1 MFRFVLVSFLF
12 FSHFSYA
19 QTMSCLDKLLP
30 YNKHSGL
37 HQITRDEWNDGKE
50 VFDNESAK
58 NALLF
63 LTNSRLLC
71 RADEVIIKVTPSCS
85 LLIADL
91 PQSQTCFAFT
101 NLGYFVISRDNG
113 RNINFIFSK
122 DKRFS
127 GL

>member
-1 MFRFVLVSFLF
+1 MFKLFLVSFLL
-12 FSHFSYA
+12 FSNSSYS
-19 QTMSCLDKLLP
+19 QSLTCLDKLLP

-37 HQITRDEWNDGKE
+37 HQVTREEWNDGKE
-50 VFDNESAK
+50 ALDNESAK
-58 NALLF
+58 NALIF

-71 RADEVIIKVTPSCS
+71 RSDEVIIKVAPSCT
-85 LLIADL
+85 LLLADL

-127 GL
+127 ER

>member
-1 MFRFVLVSFLF
+1 MFKFLAVTF
-12 FSHFSYA
+12 LLFSKFSYS
-19 QTMSCLDKLLP
+19 QSLTCLDKLLP

-37 HQITRDEWNDGKE
+37 HQVTRDEWNDGKE
-50 VFDNESAK
+50 GLDNESAK
-58 NALLF
+58 NALVF

-71 RADEVIIKVTPSCS
+71 RADEVVIKVAPSCS
-85 LLIADL
+85 QLLADL

-101 NLGYFVISRDNG
+101 NLGYFVISKDNG

-127 GL
+127 EN